1 MKHSS
6 RREPCPICNR
16 DKDDKCRWNDFNIFC
31 YYGNSFHPPSSLRIG
46 DRVDVFGKSWKLVKL
61 NGGFSGGS
69 YIFAIANENE
79 PFRRQTREEREQY
92 RKQIDFVAHKSK
104 KLLFELRKK
113 VQQCYALKD
122 YSTMN
127 MDEIRETAV
136 LLQSTVNDC
145 DAALKF
151 VLRNNRMISNSQKLR
166 KAYLIWQKSMRYQKK
181 SFDLFVAENLG
192 IVQ

>member
-6 RREPCPICNR
+6 RKDPCPICNR

-46 DRVDVFGKSWKLVKL
+46 DRIDVFGKSWKLVKL

-69 YIFAIANENE
+69 YIFAVANENE
-79 PFRRQTREEREQY
+79 TFRRQTREEREQY

-104 KLLFELRKK
+104 KLLSDLRAK
-113 VQQCYALKD
+113 VHQCLALKD
-122 YSTMN
+122 FQTMN
-127 MDEIRETAV
+127 LDEIRKANL
-136 LLQSTVNDC
+136 LLQLTVDDC

-151 VLRNNRMISNSQKLR
+151 VLRNQRMIANSQKLR
-166 KAYLIWQKSMRYQKK
+166 RAYLIWQKSMRYQKK
-181 SFDLFVAENLG
+181 SLDLFVAENLG